1 MARDDEAARYRQAAQ
16 LTLDQLKWCIDYFR
30 TIRKVQISK
39 SLAKNHAAIS
49 RRLEDVADGSGSQP
63 PR

>member
-16 LTLDQLKWCIDYFR
+16 LALDQLEWCVDYFR

-39 SLAKNHAAIS
+39 SLARNHAAIS
-49 RRLEDVADGSGSQP
+49 RRLNDGADSGATRP
-63 PR
+63 HR